1 MKPDLNTALIFCDQ
15 EIGTLFLPLLEKEY
29 DQSRLGSWGGLMLL
43 SSLQIDGAADNLNK
57 QNKLMME
64 WLKRSKKSIQSKTL
78 IQKIEE
84 CESTELPDIKI
95 STLDNFNQKI
105 RQIFVEA
112 QEHLEESKDS
122 KYLKES
128 WIVLREMHG
137 HRKVSHMLD
146 LLKPDS

>member
-1 MKPDLNTALIFCDQ
+1 MKPDLNTALMFCAQ

-43 SSLQIDGAADNLNK
+43 SSLQIDGAADNFNK

-64 WLKRSKKSIQSKTL
+64 WLKRSKKSIQSRTL

-84 CESTELPDIKI
+84 FESMELPDIKI

-105 RQIFVEA
+105 RQIFIEA
-112 QEHLEESKDS
+112 QECLEESEDS

>member
-1 MKPDLNTALIFCDQ
+1 MKPDLNTALMFCAQ

-112 QEHLEESKDS
+112 QEYLEESKDS
-122 KYLKES
+122 KLGIVTIAFFPTLKS
-128 WIVLREMHG
+128 SLITISGLIKACNV
-137 HRKVSHMLD
+137 
-146 LLKPDS
+146 